1 MSRPWWTKW
10 ASPTKEQWA
19 YANAYHRAEEY
30 AKKRGALRS
39 PPKKKQPGRRVALMP
54 APVAGPSAAPFGRM
68 QSAPLPSQKT
78 WMEMMERLESK
89 YGPKKGKTKRRR
101 RRRRKKKVKTVK
113 KKRPSKKAQRAFRAE
128 LQGMVKRW
136 KSVSL
141 DTTLRQLVQ
150 AFPQAAHA
158 LKVWPKRSSLHS
170 TVGRVPGSK
179 RKLNTFL

>member
-1 MSRPWWTKW
+1 MS
-10 ASPTKEQWA
+10 
-19 YANAYHRAEEY
+19 
-30 AKKRGALRS
+30 
-39 PPKKKQPGRRVALMP
+39 RRVALMP
-54 APVAGPSAAPFGRM
+54 APVAGPLAAPFGRM

-101 RRRRKKKVKTVK
+101 RRRKKKVKTVK
-113 KKRPSKKAQRAFRAE
+113 KKRPSKKAQRAFRAK
-128 LQGMVKRW
+128 LRGMVKRG

-141 DTTLRQLVQ
+141 ETTLRRLVQ
-150 AFPQAAHA
+150 LFPQADHT

-170 TVGRVPGSK
+170 TVGRVPGTK

>member
-1 MSRPWWTKW
+1 MSRPWWDKW

-54 APVAGPSAAPFGRM
+54 APVAGPLAAPFGRM

-78 WMEMMERLESK
+78 WMEMMERLEAK
-89 YGPKKGKTKRRR
+89 YGPKKGKRKKKKV
-101 RRRRKKKVKTVK
+101 RRKKVK
-113 KKRPSKKAQRAFRAE
+113 KKKPPSKKAQRAFRAK
-128 LQGMVKRW
+128 LRGMVKRG

-141 DTTLRQLVQ
+141 DTTLRRLVQ
-150 AFPQAAHA
+150 AFPQADHT

-179 RKLNTFL
+179 RKLTTFL